1 MKMINNNFEKMLKT
15 LKNMNFSIFTFAI
28 QLLTDITATAVIF
41 TVAGILTCTD
51 AQKIPE
57 SIRIYLPYFII
68 CFCLISPAVHN
79 FLVKNISSEISYWK
93 VSGLIR
99 ERRINLLENIL
110 RFPIKKALETFCI
123 FALNSFFTASAI
135 SNTYSLNRYTSV
147 SVFFISLILSFFYSV
162 LCIHIHEKH
171 CSEIAYKLIEQ
182 GATKEGQKYH
192 GASIQFS
199 FAIYIIAALIL
210 SGILSILIIN
220 LRDDYSKNLINLG
233 FISILSIIIIGTT
246 SYIYYN
252 KITAYTNKMKQ
263 ALESL
268 RNQNFDN
275 INLFT
280 SDLSNEI
287 SYTLF
292 LVNKAILQ
300 FNKLNY
306 ENSGIK
312 EEIFTLSKNL
322 YQISSETQKNT
333 LAQNINFA
341 QIFSSVQNCSFLSQS
356 METNISETIN
366 VAEKTRS
373 EINQN
378 LQNINENISQ
388 MSVVSHALKRASN
401 GIEILAKKII
411 NIKTQLNIINNIA
424 GQTKIVAFNAQLESQ
439 TLHGDKANF
448 TEIAAGI
455 SSLSDEIIELTQ
467 NIKNETLI
475 MEKETKQI
483 VQNGDSFITKIEDV
497 NKLFS
502 EIQNRFLHIQ
512 KYTEKTVSLAKMI
525 DSSIK
530 IQRTNFD
537 ITVSNIGKL
546 NIGTGNFNESI
557 SGISKTIDKI
567 LTDSS
572 ETR

>member
-1 MKMINNNFEKMLKT
+1 
-15 LKNMNFSIFTFAI
+15 
-28 QLLTDITATAVIF
+28 
-41 TVAGILTCTD
+41 
-51 AQKIPE
+51 
-57 SIRIYLPYFII
+57 
-68 CFCLISPAVHN
+68 
-79 FLVKNISSEISYWK
+79 
-93 VSGLIR
+93 
-99 ERRINLLENIL
+99 
-110 RFPIKKALETFCI
+110 
-123 FALNSFFTASAI
+123 
-135 SNTYSLNRYTSV
+135 
-147 SVFFISLILSFFYSV
+147 
-162 LCIHIHEKH
+162 
-171 CSEIAYKLIEQ
+171 
-182 GATKEGQKYH
+182 
-192 GASIQFS
+192 
-199 FAIYIIAALIL
+199 
-210 SGILSILIIN
+210 
-220 LRDDYSKNLINLG
+220 
-233 FISILSIIIIGTT
+233 
-246 SYIYYN
+246 
-252 KITAYTNKMKQ
+252 MKQ
-263 ALESL
+263 TLESL

-388 MSVVSHALKRASN
+388 MSVVSHALKRASS

-467 NIKNETLI
+467 NIKKEILI
-475 MEKETKQI
+475 MEKETKLI

-502 EIQNRFLHIQ
+502 EIQNRFLQIQ

-525 DSSIK
+525 DSYIK